1 MSIALLTIGLTR
13 RTLFRAIPLGG
24 LGLAGLTLIARPAL
38 GASEPNET
46 EENEL
51 IERLIGRPATE
62 SSRLRLEM
70 PPVFSNGFGVPL
82 TLTVDSPMTETD
94 YVRQVHVL
102 APRNPI
108 LVVADFQYTPQSG
121 RASVSTRVRL
131 AQSQNVLAVAQMSD
145 GSVLKA
151 RTWVEVTINGCPSN

>member
-1 MSIALLTIGLTR
+1 MGAPLTTR
-13 RTLFRAIPLGG
+13 PG
-24 LGLAGLTLIARPAL
+24 LGVSDAL
-38 GASEPNET
+38 QT

-51 IERLIGRPATE
+51 IKRLTGKEATE
-62 SSRLRLEM
+62 SSRIRLEM
-70 PPVFSNGFGVPL
+70 PSVFSNGHGVPM
-82 TLTVDSPMTETD
+82 TLTVDSPMTESD

-131 AQSQNVLAVAQMSD
+131 AESQNVLAVAQMSD
-145 GSVLKA
+145 RTVLMA
-151 RTWVEVTINGCPSN
+151 RAWVEVTINGCPTN

>member
-1 MSIALLTIGLTR
+1 MADEHGPIYTRRALL
-13 RTLFRAIPLGG
+13 RAASWGG
-24 LGLAGLTLIARPAL
+24 LGLVGAALTTRPGLSASDAL
-38 GASEPNET
+38 QT

-51 IERLIGRPATE
+51 IERLIGRSATE

-108 LVVADFQYTPQSG
+108 LVVVDFQYTPQSG

-131 AQSQNVLAVAQMSD
+131 AESQNVLAVAQMSD